1 MKCPQCQFEN
11 RIERL
16 YCEGCGAPIEHDLR
30 DVQQAVDK
38 EIRDEKAKATSHGV
52 RWLLATGIVLAF
64 VGYYFRAAYKELPE
78 NDIVAFAT
86 APTTQINDRV
96 TVTTDRFGVPLPPL
110 KTVRAPNLR
119 RGDLTPK
126 EEIEKQAYR
135 RAAVRLKRRG
145 SKNFMEGLLLG
156 DLIVYVKLP
165 GSKEPVAVHI
175 ADVRHLRPSPGGLFE
190 IQAVNLPTAVKVA
203 IPNHR
208 KVRIKLLEPQAGAD
222 PVIHE
227 IPLVAVQ
234 SIDPANPSKP

>member
-16 YCEGCGAPIEHDLR
+16 YCEDCGAPLEHDLR

-38 EIRDEKAKATSHGV
+38 EIRQEKAKATARGV
-52 RWLLATGIVLAF
+52 RWLLGTGIVLAF
-64 VGYYFRAAYKELPE
+64 IGYYFRAAYKELPE
-78 NDIVAFAT
+78 NEIVAFAT

-96 TVTTDRFGVPLPPL
+96 TVTTDRFGVSLPPL
-110 KTVRAPNLR
+110 KAIRAPNLR
-119 RGDLTPK
+119 RSDITPK
-126 EEIEKQAYR
+126 NEIRKQAYR

-145 SKNFMEGLLLG
+145 RDFLEGLLIG

-165 GSKEPVAVHI
+165 GSKKPVAVHI
-175 ADVRHLRPSPGGLFE
+175 ADVRHLRPGPGELFE

-208 KVRIKLLEPQAGAD
+208 KVRIKLLEPQAGGD

-227 IPLVAVQ
+227 IPLVAVH